1 MVNYNSDITRLRDF
15 VRISSPLILPIFIN
29 HLHLKGFTGLK
40 NLLPASGDT
49 VKFQYW
55 SIFIFICCHFS
66 LNNKYGQI
74 DNVNTQ
80 KYKEGMKPKK
90 HKQTLIR
97 NMRKLII
104 VESFEYPYQAVNLDK
119 NLPFLIL

>member
-1 MVNYNSDITRLRDF
+1 MRDF
-15 VRISSPLILPIFIN
+15 VRLSSPLILPMFIN
-29 HLHLKGFTGLK
+29 RLHLKGFTVLK

-49 VKFQYW
+49 VKFQYL

-80 KYKEGMKPKK
+80 KYKEGIKPKK

-97 NMRKLII
+97 NMRKLI
-104 VESFEYPYQAVNLDK
+104 VV
-119 NLPFLIL
+119 